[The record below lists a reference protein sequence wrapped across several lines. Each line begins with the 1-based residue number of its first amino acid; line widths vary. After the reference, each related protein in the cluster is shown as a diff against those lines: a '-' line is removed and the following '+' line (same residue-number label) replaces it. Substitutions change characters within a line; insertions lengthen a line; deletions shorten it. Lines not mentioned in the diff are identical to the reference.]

1 MILGGALLLP
11 CSIAGL
17 ALTPATHPWLSGLF
31 MLLTGIAVGTQF
43 PTSLVAAQNAVEQR
57 HIGVATS
64 NATLFR
70 SLGGAVGVAL
80 MSAILLALLKHLR
93 IGGGIDQG
101 FSESALLSSLN
112 AASGPAQIIFQ
123 HVLADAFKV
132 LFLVNAAVA
141 LLGLVVAAALPDM
154 PLRGRPVAEPSAGE

>member
-1 MILGGALLLP
+1 
-11 CSIAGL
+11 
-17 ALTPATHPWLSGLF
+17 
-31 MLLTGIAVGTQF
+31 
-43 PTSLVAAQNAVEQR
+43 
-57 HIGVATS
+57 
-64 NATLFR
+64 
-70 SLGGAVGVAL
+70 

-141 LLGLVVAAALPDM
+141 LLGLAVAAALPDM
-154 PLRGRPVAEPSAGE
+154 PLRGRPVAEPTAGE

>member
-1 MILGGALLLP
+1 
-11 CSIAGL
+11 
-17 ALTPATHPWLSGLF
+17 
-31 MLLTGIAVGTQF
+31 MLLTGIAIGTQF

-70 SLGGAVGVAL
+70 PRRAVGVAL

-93 IGGGIDQG
+93 IGGGSTRAFPERPAG
-101 FSESALLSSLN
+101 SLTP
-112 AASGPAQIIFQ
+112 PAGRPGYPPAC
-123 HVLADAFKV
+123 LADAFKV

-141 LLGLVVAAALPDM
+141 LLGLAVASALPDM
-154 PLRGRPVAEPSAGE
+154 TLRGRGATQPAAGE

>member
-1 MILGGALLLP
+1 
-11 CSIAGL
+11 
-17 ALTPATHPWLSGLF
+17 
-31 MLLTGIAVGTQF
+31 MLLTGIAIGTQF

-70 SLGGAVGVAL
+70 LGGAVGVAL

-93 IGGGIDQG
+93 IGGGLDQG
-101 FSESALLSSLN
+101 FSESALLSSLD
-112 AASGPAQIIFQ
+112 AASGPARVILQ

-141 LLGLVVAAALPDM
+141 LLGLAVASALPDM
-154 PLRGRPVAEPSAGE
+154 TLRGRGATQPAAGE